1 MTINNP
7 QMFVASLWDWGFL
20 EPCFRGTRIRPSD
33 LDGVTEH
40 NGHTLFI
47 ETKLPG
53 VAVPMGQEIMFKAWQ
68 KDGNAVFV
76 IWGHPNHAEAIQIYY
91 PNGVITAVRPCDN
104 TTLAGYV
111 TRWFAY
117 AKQTTKHGREANQ

>member
-7 QMFVASLWDWGFL
+7 EMFVASLWDWGFL

-53 VAVPMGQEIMFKAWQ
+53 VSVPAGQEIMFRAWQ
-68 KDGNAVFV
+68 KDGNTVFV
-76 IWGHPNHAEAIQIYY
+76 VWGHPNHAQAIQIYY
-91 PNGVITAVRPCDN
+91 PNGHTTHITPCDN
-104 TTLAGYV
+104 AGLAGYV
-111 TRWFAY
+111 ARWFGY
-117 AKQTTKHGREANQ
+117 AKTNNKHANYR